1 MLEGI
6 RKRRNSAIILV
17 AFAAII
23 IVFIFWGVGP
33 SGNGGNDPGVVATV
47 DGEPITQR
55 EYANLYKRQVDF
67 YRETFKDQ
75 FTEEMVQKLDIK
87 RKSIDILINRILA
100 LKEAGSRGIEASEKE
115 VQDAIRAMPAFSN
128 NGSFDKDLYFKVL
141 SSNRLNPAEFE
152 KSVEADII
160 TAKIRA
166 EILKDVAVSEDEV
179 RKRYF
184 EENRKV
190 DLKYIA
196 VDSAAMK
203 GDVKVTDE
211 EAKEYLK
218 KNASDFMA
226 PLKVKA
232 FYAFARYGDF
242 SGKAAVTEAEI
253 KEYYEKNKRQFEAP
267 AAVKAR
273 HILIRPDAKA
283 ADKDKAKADAKAKA
297 EEVLKKVKSGADFP
311 ALAKQV
317 SQDPG
322 SAKQGGE
329 LGWFQKGV
337 MIKAFEDAAFA
348 LNKNEVSGVI
358 ETEFGFHVLKVEDK
372 KDAGFLPVSEAEPSI
387 REALAAQKSVSLA
400 REALMKLD
408 SKVSQAKSD
417 DELRK
422 AASSE
427 KGIKASLTGY
437 FSENDQ
443 KEELARNQDL
453 SLALFSLA
461 PGQGSRIIDTDDG
474 AWLLRVVDRK
484 DAHVPDF
491 TEVESKVKDK
501 IALDR
506 AEIDAKTK
514 AQQILERLKNGEE
527 MAKVA
532 AAEKLRVDS
541 TGFFGRVDGFMPRTG
556 IFVGDKEGIFS
567 LEEKAPYFAE
577 VLSQNGR
584 HYVLK
589 FSGVKEAQEAGFEM
603 RKEDIRSRLVAE
615 REDEVLSKWLNGL
628 REKSEITVNE
638 GML

>member
-6 RKRRNSAIILV
+6 RKRRNSTIILV

-23 IVFIFWGVGP
+23 VVFIFWGVGP
-33 SGNGGNDPGVVATV
+33 NGGGGNDPGVVASV
-47 DGEPITQR
+47 DGEPVTQR

-67 YRETFKDQ
+67 YKQTFKEQ
-75 FTEEMVQKLDIK
+75 FTEEMVQRLDLK
-87 RKSIDILINRILA
+87 HKSVDILINRILA

-115 VQDAIRAMPAFSN
+115 VQDAIRSMPAFSN

-141 SSNRLNPAEFE
+141 GSNRLNPAEFE
-152 KSVEADII
+152 KNVEADII

-166 EILKDVAVSEDEV
+166 EVLKDVSVTDDEV
-179 RKRYF
+179 LKRYF

-190 DLKYIA
+190 DLKYMA
-196 VDSAAMK
+196 VESAAMK
-203 GDVKVTDE
+203 GDVNVTDE
-211 EAKEYLK
+211 EAREYLK

-232 FYAFARYGDF
+232 FYAFARYADF
-242 SGKAAVTEAEI
+242 EGKAALTEAEV
-253 KEYYEKNKRQFEAP
+253 KEYYEKNKGQFEAP

-273 HILIRPDAKA
+273 HILIGPDAKA
-283 ADKDKAKADAKAKA
+283 ADKDKAKADARAKA
-297 EEVLKKVKSGADFP
+297 EEILKKVRSGADFGQI
-311 ALAKQV
+311 AKQA
-317 SQDPG
+317 SKDPG

-337 MIKAFEDAAFA
+337 MIKAFEEAAFA
-348 LNKNEVSGVI
+348 LNKNEVSAVV
-358 ETEFGFHVLKVEDK
+358 ETEFGFHIIKVEDK
-372 KDAGFLPVSEAEPSI
+372 KDSGFLPLKEAEPAI
-387 REALAAQKSVSLA
+387 REALSSRKSVSLA

-408 SKVSQAKSD
+408 SRVSQAKTD
-417 DELRK
+417 DEMRK

-427 KGIKASLTGY
+427 RGIKASLTGY

-461 PGQGSRIIDTDDG
+461 PGQGSRIIDTEDG
-474 AWLLRVVDRK
+474 AYLLKVVDRK

-491 TEVESKVKDK
+491 SEVGPKVKET
-501 IALDR
+501 IALEK
-506 AEIDAKTK
+506 AGSAAKTK

-527 MAKVA
+527 MAMVA
-532 AAEKLRVDS
+532 ASEKLKVDS
-541 TGFFGRVDGFMPRTG
+541 TGFFGRVEGFMPRTG
-556 IFVGDKEGIFS
+556 IFVGDKEKIFS
-567 LEEKAPYFAE
+567 LDEKAPYFPE
-577 VLSQNGR
+577 VLSQNGK

-603 RKEDIRSRLVAE
+603 KKEDIRARLLAE
-615 REDEVLSKWLNGL
+615 KQDEVLSKWLGGL
-628 REKSEITVNE
+628 RQKSEITVNE